1 MNEIGIKN
9 YKFKGIDMKIE
20 EVSHSALLNTFPH
33 LPKKTH
39 KRQKTPHK
47 ATLYLLFLLKEI
59 HILCIVNTAL
69 ELFQPNF
76 RVQLYKSTRVVFQ
89 G

>member
-33 LPKKTH
+33 LPKKKNT
-39 KRQKTPHK
+39 KDKKLPIK
-47 ATLYLLFLLKEI
+47 LLYIYYF
-59 HILCIVNTAL
+59 
-69 ELFQPNF
+69 
-76 RVQLYKSTRVVFQ
+76 Y
-89 G
+89 